1 MGYSYEGYYVDPVS
15 LREFAAKTAPETPP
29 GEALNRLYSFCENNG
44 SLLELEDAFK
54 DTHPSWFLAL
64 DHTMQKLGI
73 PECLSLSN
81 LICAQVPPFPYPHN
95 EEICFGYLSG
105 KDAATLADKL
115 VDVESMPHE
124 EADSDEIVH
133 GLVLFRQCC
142 RNAVA
147 EKKDIVFIPLD
158 YLDEETDV
166 SPSDFSAS
174 PSSSSP
180 HLGQI
185 QFFATVLALPGIGYY
200 LGAMQLGPLLFG
212 KISAEEFAEKWRNLF
227 SMHIGL
233 FLIVLPLIFYILL
246 LTSIWG
252 KFTGK
257 IRKRLLLGSL
267 LTGVLSYIA
276 LGAHYGALVNSLG
289 MSLLIGAFVY
299 RLRREG

>member
-1 MGYSYEGYYVDPVS
+1 MFGRKNKAMSFTSCNKQGVISEAGFSFYSIDRFHFGYQEG
-15 LREFAAKTAPETPP
+15 
-29 GEALNRLYSFCENNG
+29 
-44 SLLELEDAFK
+44 
-54 DTHPSWFLAL
+54 
-64 DHTMQKLGI
+64 DHTALLIVERGIGVTKIYCEDLAWTYPFENEIIPPQK
-73 PECLSLSN
+73 
-81 LICAQVPPFPYPHN
+81 
-95 EEICFGYLSG
+95 
-105 KDAATLADKL
+105 K
-115 VDVESMPHE
+115 
-124 EADSDEIVH
+124 DEIIKNI
-133 GLVLFRQCC
+133 Q
-142 RNAVA
+142 
-147 EKKDIVFIPLD
+147 
-158 YLDEETDV
+158 ETDV

-227 SMHIGL
+227 SMQIGL

-257 IRKRLLLGSL
+257 TRKRLLLGSL

-299 RLRREG
+299 WLRREG